1 MEEWRDIR
9 EYEGYYQVSNYGR
22 VRSLDRIVK
31 GVRNGKEVAWHRKGK
46 ILNQTNNENEY
57 NIVSISKK
65 NNKRVHVLVAE
76 AFIPNPHGYTVVHHK
91 NHDKK
96 DNRVENLMWMSFQQH
111 SSLHSSEDS
120 DNKRK
125 LLSKRVDQ
133 IDMLTGEVIH
143 QWESLKEVEREL
155 GYSHGIISECCNG
168 KRKSAN
174 GFVWKYVK
182 R

>member
-9 EYEGYYQVSNYGR
+9 GYEGLYQVSNYGR

-31 GVRNGKEVAWHRKGK
+31 GVRNGKEVAWHRKGE
-46 ILNQTNNENEY
+46 ILNQTKNENEY
-57 NIVSISKK
+57 NIVSISKN

-91 NHDKK
+91 NHNTQ
-96 DNRVENLMWMSFQQH
+96 DNKVENLVWMSKEEH
-111 SSLHSSEDS
+111 DALHQRDRA
-120 DNKRK
+120 KAAK
-125 LLSKRVDQ
+125 KTCSKRVDQ
-133 IDMLTGEVIH
+133 IDKISGEVLR
-143 QWESLKEVEREL
+143 QWESVKEVKREL
-155 GYSHGIISECCNG
+155 GYSNGIISECCNG
-168 KRKSAN
+168 KRKLAN